1 MVIKV
6 LWYCAFA
13 FDEQPMAYERLVRKT
28 TKENLWLF
36 LLSLLEREPRYAY
49 QLREEIRRRFGFEVG
64 EVTAYVVLY
73 ALKKEGCV
81 EILRTEP
88 RREGLARKYYQIT
101 PLGRMLLSRG
111 VSYLTELS
119 ERLRNETH

>member
-1 MVIKV
+1 MIIKV
-6 LWYCAFA
+6 LWHCAFA

-28 TKENLWLF
+28 TKENLWLY
-36 LLSLLEREPRYAY
+36 LLSILEREPRYAY
-49 QLREEIRRRFGFEVG
+49 QLREVIRRRFGFEIG

-101 PLGRMLLSRG
+101 PRGRMLLSRG